1 MLTRQHVCPCGT
13 KQPYHECCGRF
24 IDGASSAPTP
34 EALMRSRYTA
44 YTLANIGY
52 IAKTM
57 LPPAAND
64 FDSISAKDFAEQA
77 EWIKLDVLSSEM
89 QEDEGRVEFVAHFII
104 NGHPEV
110 IHEKSLFK
118 KIDGHWYYIDG
129 EVNS

>member
-1 MLTRQHVCPCGT
+1 
-13 KQPYHECCGRF
+13 
-24 IDGASSAPTP
+24 
-34 EALMRSRYTA
+34 MRSRYTA